1 MRLLTLLILATG
13 VLPVAV
19 PTAQANDSSV
29 IREIV
34 TRYGLPKS
42 IDENET
48 SRITVLNYET
58 WGIRIVDGTAE
69 EPTSLVDWVADDRE
83 PEAKAEEAEE
93 EPLTKKMKRHSELRD
108 GERFFDTE
116 KMVEMLKDT
125 K

>member
-1 MRLLTLLILATG
+1 MRLLLLLLLIAST
-13 VLPVAV
+13 V
-19 PTAQANDSSV
+19 PAAHANDSSV

-69 EPTSLVDWVADDRE
+69 EPTSLVDWVEDDRE
-83 PEAKAEEAEE
+83 PEAKAEEESS
-93 EPLTKKMKRHSELRD
+93 PPKKMKRHSELRD

-116 KMVEMLKDT
+116 KMVKMLKDT